1 MDRHFIE
8 HGRPKE
14 SNKLTSCS
22 ADQLAK
28 RFYPFA
34 NLATVNEPRSFL
46 TVTHAEDF
54 VGGAQ
59 VLLYRR
65 LGEEEVLGDLCVAE
79 SLGDELQYLPLADSE
94 RVETRGV
101 IVRYEVL
108 EELPGG
114 DDLALVGHLHGAG
127 YLIQLHPSVDEPP
140 GSVA

>member
-1 MDRHFIE
+1 M
-8 HGRPKE
+8 
-14 SNKLTSCS
+14 LTICRRQR
-22 ADQLAK
+22 ADHLAK

-46 TVTHAEDF
+46 TVTHPEDL

-79 SLGDELQYLPLADSE
+79 SLGDELQYLPLADGE
-94 RVETRGV
+94 RVETSGV

-114 DDLALVGHLHGAG
+114 SSTLGWSW
-127 YLIQLHPSVDEPP
+127 IR
-140 GSVA
+140 